1 MDAIPAR
8 GPLAAITVA
17 GAVSGW
23 EAAADLARL
32 SGGRLPLSRLFED
45 AIYHARHGFPVS
57 RSQHDTTAAKR
68 GELEDVPGFATV
80 YLPGGGVPAIGA
92 LFGQSPIAATLVRIA
107 HAGLAHFYRAE
118 FAPTTHS
125 TDQHG

>member
-57 RSQHDTTAAKR
+57 RSQHDNTAAKR

-80 YLPGGGVPAIGA
+80 YLPGGGVPRSEERRVGKEC
-92 LFGQSPIAATLVRIA
+92 V
-107 HAGLAHFYRAE
+107 
-118 FAPTTHS
+118 S
-125 TDQHG
+125 TCSIRWSASN